1 MTADGADYVGINLGD
16 QVILQKSW
24 FLNKK
29 GDPLIKLADRQNI
42 VYFLVVRHKC
52 RVTNLHCF
60 YFLLLTFNF
69 LSTSASCPEQSRSF
83 TVSFLASIFVTL
95 CL

>member
-42 VYFLVVRHKC
+42 VYFFGGP
-52 RVTNLHCF
+52 T
-60 YFLLLTFNF
+60 
-69 LSTSASCPEQSRSF
+69 
-83 TVSFLASIFVTL
+83 
-95 CL
+95 